1 MKPTTLR
8 IITNEDC
15 PITNFFD
22 KNMWEVLI
30 DEGTQTVTLIK
41 RNLTTI
47 STVENSPGIDNY
59 PPPPPNSALVFV
71 GEIREII

>member
-47 STVENSPGIDNY
+47 STVENSTGIDN
-59 PPPPPNSALVFV
+59 
-71 GEIREII
+71 